1 MDCKPYAVNPHLK
14 TTLVA
19 KNHPKSSVAEKQ
31 LCMQT
36 QLTDLVLV
44 RQVC

>member
-14 TTLVA
+14 TTLAA
-19 KNHPKSSVAEKQ
+19 KNQAKSSVAEKL